1 MNKKVVGI
9 IAAVVMAVVGT
20 IVLIVFVRGAED
32 RALEGE
38 TLVTVLVADQS
49 IPAGTPVAQI
59 DGLVHT
65 EQIPEKI
72 APVGVIADLV
82 QVQGKVADVDIVKGE
97 TLLASRFVDPDAFS
111 ARKTAVEVPDGLL
124 EVTVAMSQEQFVGG
138 VPVPGD
144 HIAVIATAP
153 RSEFIPFN
161 NDPLQQNPP
170 PGVDTTQAGT
180 VDVSGFKLT
189 KIIIQQALV
198 TNVQGNPLPADAVAQ
213 SATERIAPAQGSLF
227 VTLALSGPD
236 AERLLYVRNGQSLN
250 ANLHMALQHGDALVP
265 STGVSVENVI
275 NPEAPVG

>member
-38 TLVTVLVADQS
+38 TLVTALVADQQ

-59 DGLVHT
+59 EKLVHT

-82 QVQGKVADVDIVKGE
+82 QVQGKVNDVDIVSGE
-97 TLLASRFVDPDAFS
+97 TLLASRFVEPDSFS

-144 HIAVIATAP
+144 HIAVIATAA
-153 RSEFIPFN
+153 RSQFIPFN

-170 PGVDTTQAGT
+170 PNVTTNGT
-180 VDVSGFKLT
+180 VDVSGFTIT

-213 SATERIAPAQGSLF
+213 SATERTAPAQGSLF
-227 VTLALSGPD
+227 VTLALTGPD

-265 STGVSVENVI
+265 STGISVENVI